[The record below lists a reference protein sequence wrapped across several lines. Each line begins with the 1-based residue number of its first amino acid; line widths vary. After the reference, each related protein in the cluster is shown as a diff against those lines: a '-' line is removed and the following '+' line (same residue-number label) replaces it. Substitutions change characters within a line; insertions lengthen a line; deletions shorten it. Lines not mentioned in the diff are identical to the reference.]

1 MECEDEQSE
10 EEAFQ
15 YQPHPQLDLDFQ
27 KEGHYDCQ
35 TLVIGQFGPS
45 ALFLHSVMGQLSLAN
60 RVNFSKAKQSSL
72 ADLYVD
78 SDKTAYLIFNDEL
91 PPMKEIYFVK
101 FIQKNIKF

>member
-15 YQPHPQLDLDFQ
+15 YQPHPELDLSFQ

-45 ALFLHSVMGQLSLAN
+45 GLFLHSIMGQLPLAN

-91 PPMKEIYFVK
+91 LSLIH
-101 FIQKNIKF
+101 I